1 MAVRGRN
8 WLAGG
13 PRGYPAC
20 PTQGA
25 NRGRCGAK
33 GGSRG
38 DFRCGAKFLF
48 RFGLRGWREI
58 LCRKQVDHLGAS
70 GEAAELDIDAGI
82 GQRQDG
88 FIELVRKGSRV
99 SAERQELEQ
108 FGGGAGPAGDA
119 IQEGADGIDE
129 GGGRGGGVEGFEH
142 FPRGAV
148 QGGGGG
154 LGPSAGGGM
163 AGVGWLGKWLTG

>member
-25 NRGRCGAK
+25 NRGRCDAK
-33 GGSRG
+33 CGSWG
-38 DFRCGAKFLF
+38 DLWCGDKFLF

-70 GEAAELDIDAGI
+70 GEAAELDVDAGV

-88 FIELVRKGSRV
+88 FIELEREGARV
-99 SAERQELEQ
+99 LAERQELEQ
-108 FGGGAGPAGDA
+108 FGCGAGPVERA
-119 IQEGADGIDE
+119 IPEGADRIDE
-129 GGGRGGGVEGFEH
+129 GVGRGRGVEGFEH